1 MATTTAGSPGWGAAA
16 LRRRG
21 GIPSPSQWPQ
31 HWPLTVLLVGFP
43 LWWALG
49 MSAFMPLIVAVP
61 MLLQV
66 LRRHPI
72 RVPDGFGWWLV
83 FLACVVLSV
92 TMLFV
97 DAPGAVPGGGPSR
110 LIVFTYRV
118 LWYLACA
125 IVLLWVVNLDEAALP
140 TRRVIRLMSWMF
152 IVTVMGGLLGV
163 LVPNLEFTSPVEALL
178 PGALRSNNF
187 VRSLVHPQSAAVQSI
202 LGTESPRPIAP
213 FSFANSWGANVSMFL
228 PFFLV
233 GWLGKEA
240 GWRRSAAPVVLVL
253 ASVPIVLSLNR
264 GLWLSLAL
272 GVVYYVLRLVMTGRV
287 LAIVGAAAVVVI
299 ASVTFLVSP
308 LGDMVSN
315 RLETPHSNDRRG
327 ELLTDTVVSTAIG
340 SPVLGFGSTRDV
352 QGSFASIAGG
362 SRPDCSACSVPP
374 LGTQGQ
380 IWLVIF
386 AQGFVGLGAFAAFY
400 LSQLARHWRSRTTVE
415 SVGVCLLLFF
425 VLQLFV
431 YDTLGMPMY
440 TLMIAIGLMWRERT
454 AIAPQS
460 WSGVTLESLWAR
472 LRRSARLILV
482 LSLFGAVLGGIIALQ
497 WTPRYDAK
505 TAVLLEPA
513 PIYIDPSS
521 GELDEL
527 PQEITIDTEASMVF
541 SEDAI
546 TAIRDELDLPVS
558 FDVRDAIRV
567 TAPPN
572 SKVLEI
578 TARADDPGRAE
589 GISAA
594 AASAYLAVR
603 NEYLEQRRGQVR
615 RQLEARLDA
624 AVMGSVVTA
633 TAGDGRAANRNQL
646 SEAATEEEIREALS
660 LLELESPSA
669 GQVLRTSEPKPV
681 RKPVEVPVVSGML
694 LGALSALALMGWHE
708 AGRRRPTAASRT
720 DPWTRRGS
728 ARPTDD
734 DRSGGT
740 KLPAR

>member
-1 MATTTAGSPGWGAAA
+1 M

-21 GIPSPSQWPQ
+21 GIPSPSQWPE

-43 LWWALG
+43 LWWVLG

-61 MLLQV
+61 MLLQI

-118 LWYLACA
+118 LWYLACT
-125 IVLLWVVNLDEAALP
+125 IVLLWVVNLNETALP

-152 IVTVMGGLLGV
+152 IVTVLGGVLGV
-163 LVPNLEFTSPVEALL
+163 VLPNLEFTSLVEALL

-202 LGTESPRPIAP
+202 LGTDSPRPVAP

-233 GWLGKEA
+233 GWLGKDA
-240 GWRRSAAPVVLVL
+240 GWRRSVAPVVLVV
-253 ASVPIVLSLNR
+253 AAVPIVLSLNR

-272 GVVYYVLRLVMTGRV
+272 GVAYYVFRLVLIGRV
-287 LAIVGAAAVVVI
+287 VAIVGAAAVVAV

-315 RLETPHSNDRRG
+315 RLETPHSNERRG

-362 SRPDCSACSVPP
+362 SRPDCPACSVPP

-400 LSQLARHWRSRTTVE
+400 LSQLARHWRSRTTLE

-425 VLQLFV
+425 LLQLFV

-460 WSGVTLESLWAR
+460 WSGVTIESLWAR

-482 LSLFGAVLGGIIALQ
+482 LALLGGVVGGLVALQ

-513 PIYIDPSS
+513 PVYIDPSS
-521 GELDEL
+521 GELDDL

-541 SEDAI
+541 SEDGI
-546 TAIRDELDLPVS
+546 TAIREELDLPAS
-558 FDVRDAIRV
+558 FDLREAMRV

-578 TARADDPGRAE
+578 TARADDPVQAE
-589 GISAA
+589 AIADAA
-594 AASAYLAVR
+594 ADAYLTVR
-603 NEYLEQRRGQVR
+603 NQYLDQRREQVR

-624 AVMGSVVTA
+624 AMMGSVVTT
-633 TAGDGRAANRNQL
+633 TAGDRGASDVTPL
-646 SEAATEEEIREALS
+646 SAAATQEEIRQALS
-660 LLELESPSA
+660 SLELESPSA
-669 GQVLRTSEPKPV
+669 GQVLRTAEARTV
-681 RKPVEVPVVSGML
+681 RKQMEVPIVSGML
-694 LGALSALALMGWHE
+694 LGGLLGLAVMGWQE
-708 AGRRRPTAASRT
+708 AGRRRPPRG
-720 DPWTRRGS
+720 TRVGS
-728 ARPTDD
+728 ARVHRRGPVPAQQ
-734 DRSGGT
+734 GGT
-740 KLPAR
+740 TATAR

>member
-1 MATTTAGSPGWGAAA
+1 M
-16 LRRRG
+16 LQRRG
-21 GIPSPSQWPQ
+21 GIPSPSQWPE
-31 HWPLTVLLVGFP
+31 HWPLTVLLIGYP
-43 LWWALG
+43 LWWVLG

-118 LWYLACA
+118 GWYLACT
-125 IVLLWVVNLDEAALP
+125 IVLLWVVNLDETALP
-140 TRRVIRLMSWMF
+140 SRRVVRLMSWMF
-152 IVTVMGGLLGV
+152 IVTVLGGLLGV
-163 LVPNLEFTSPVEALL
+163 VLPNLEFTSLVEALL

-202 LGTESPRPIAP
+202 LGTDSPRPVAP

-233 GWLGKEA
+233 GWLGKDA
-240 GWRRSAAPVVLVL
+240 GWRRSVAPVVLVA

-272 GVVYYVLRLVMTGRV
+272 GAVYYVFRLVMTGRIV
-287 LAIVGAAAVVVI
+287 AIVGAAAVVAV
-299 ASVTFLVSP
+299 ASVTLLVSP

-315 RLETPHSNDRRG
+315 RLETPHSNERRG

-362 SRPDCSACSVPP
+362 SRPDCPACSVPP

-400 LSQLARHWRSRTTVE
+400 LSQLARHWRSRTTLE

-425 VLQLFV
+425 LLQLFV

-482 LSLFGAVLGGIIALQ
+482 LSLIGGLVGGIIALQ

-513 PIYIDPSS
+513 PVYIDPSS
-521 GELDEL
+521 GELEEL

-541 SEDAI
+541 SEDGI
-546 TAIRDELDLPVS
+546 TSIRDELDLPES
-558 FDVRDAIRV
+558 FDLRGSIRV

-578 TARADDPGRAE
+578 TARADDPTQAE
-589 GISAA
+589 DIANAA
-594 AASAYLAVR
+594 AAAYLRVR
-603 NEYLEQRRGQVR
+603 NQYLEQRRGQVR

-624 AVMGSVVTA
+624 AVMGSVVTS
-633 TAGDGRAANRNQL
+633 TAGDGAASNVSPL
-646 SEAATEEEIREALS
+646 SAAATREEIRQALS
-660 LLELESPSA
+660 SLELESPSA
-669 GQVLRTSEPKPV
+669 GEVLRTAEARPV
-681 RKPVEVPVVSGML
+681 RKQMEVPIVSGML
-694 LGALSALALMGWHE
+694 LGGLLGLAVMGWQE
-708 AGRRRPTAASRT
+708 AGRRHPPPATPNVGRPG
-720 DPWTRRGS
+720 RRGDT
-728 ARPTDD
+728 AMATGRP
-734 DRSGGT
+734 GGT
-740 KLPAR
+740 AVTSR